1 MRGQGTERG
10 LSAGFGSR
18 NDETRQHNLSTVLTT
33 VHHNGPMARAE
44 VTRRTR
50 LNRSTVGALVGELVE
65 LGLAV
70 ETPPGDQ
77 SLRGRPSAIVHAN
90 SKVAALAINPDVDA
104 LTLGLVGLGG
114 VVHKRVRYELDEK
127 PSPGVA
133 IELVKR
139 LVDGMRDEFKDT
151 YQVVGAGLA
160 IPGLVRHRDGFVRRA
175 PYLDWTNVPFTELMS
190 TALGLPTFAGNDASV
205 AMISESL
212 HGAGRGVNNLVYLNG
227 LSVGIG
233 GGVMV
238 AGAPL
243 RGEDGYAAE
252 LGHTAVRGGS
262 LQCHCGRRGCLETE
276 VNAARLR
283 AVIGSDSLDLDELD
297 TVLATTNDRAV
308 KKEAERQVAVLAE
321 AIGNFVSVFNPK
333 MVVLGGFLG
342 SLHAAMPD
350 RLSAAIAEAS
360 FAPLMEGVRIE
371 RAVLRSRL
379 LMVGAAELAFTPLL
393 QDPAGNRA
401 VSSDSRQSVD
411 RVVAAT

>member
-10 LSAGFGSR
+10 LSAGLGSR

-33 VHHNGPMARAE
+33 IHHNGPMARAE

-50 LNRSTVGALVGELVE
+50 LNRSTVGALVGELVD
-65 LGLAV
+65 LGLAF
-70 ETPPGDQ
+70 ETPPEDQ
-77 SLRGRPSAIVHAN
+77 SLRGRPSAIVHPN
-90 SKVAALAINPDVDA
+90 SKVAAFAINPDVDA

-127 PSPGVA
+127 PSPTVA
-133 IELVKR
+133 IKIVKK
-139 LVDGMRDEFKDT
+139 LVDGMRDELEGN
-151 YQVVGAGLA
+151 YRVVGVGLA
-160 IPGLVRHRDGFVRRA
+160 IPGLVRHRDGLVRRA
-175 PYLDWTNVPFTELMS
+175 PYLDWTNVPFAEHMS
-190 TALGLPTFAGNDASV
+190 MTLGLPTFAGNDASI

-227 LSVGIG
+227 FSVGIG

-252 LGHTAVRGGS
+252 LGHTAVAGGM
-262 LQCHCGRRGCLETE
+262 LPCYCGRKGCLETE
-276 VNAARLR
+276 VNAARLL

-297 TVLATTNDRAV
+297 TLLATTTDRAV
-308 KKEAERQVAVLAE
+308 RREAERQVAVLAE
-321 AIGNFVSVFNPK
+321 AIANFISVFNPR
-333 MVVLGGFLG
+333 MVILGGFLG

-350 RLSAAIAEAS
+350 RLSRAVKDAAFGPIA
-360 FAPLMEGVRIE
+360 EGVRIE

-393 QDPAGNRA
+393 LDPAGSGAKALAPRPSLDRA
-401 VSSDSRQSVD
+401 A
-411 RVVAAT
+411 VAP